1 MLAEMW
7 HVSDLSAVT
16 SSMTQSPTTTPANSK
31 HATRS
36 GKMFGFGFDIQPILS
51 ACTSAKRWY
60 NCN

>member
-1 MLAEMW
+1 MLAEMC

-36 GKMFGFGFDIQPILS
+36 GKIFGLGFDSQPILT
-51 ACTSAKRWY
+51 ACTPVRP
-60 NCN
+60 